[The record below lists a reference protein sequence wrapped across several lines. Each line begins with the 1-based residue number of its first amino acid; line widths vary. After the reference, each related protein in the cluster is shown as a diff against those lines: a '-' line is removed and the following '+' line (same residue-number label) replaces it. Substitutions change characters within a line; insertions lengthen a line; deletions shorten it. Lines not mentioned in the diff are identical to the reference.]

1 MIAQATTTAGTCV
14 GFHIDCQTLLE
25 GGIGVA
31 MGFVLFIG
39 SVLLLLSAVFGRRMG
54 YLILATCFFAW
65 MIVLAS
71 LWTFGFY
78 SQGPSTPVDLG
89 PRGAE
94 PAWVVEAAGQNVTNL
109 SFPQYKAYPDGQPWQ
124 GPRPPASVQ
133 SVTGAIQS
141 YLAEQANVKAG
152 KGQFEPG
159 AFQTTDFT
167 VQNIEFA
174 QAGNSSLAAA
184 QAFYNGGGPTITLY
198 MRHDSGSVPH
208 YSWMF
213 LIGSIVL
220 FAVHLPFLDRAERK
234 RKEILTGGTAP
245 PWYGPA

>member
-1 MIAQATTTAGTCV
+1 VIAQAATAGTCA
-14 GFHIDCQTLLE
+14 GIHIPCETLLK
-25 GGIGVA
+25 GGIGTL

-39 SVLLLLSAVFGRRMG
+39 SVLLVLSAVFGRRMG
-54 YLILATCFFAW
+54 YLVLAVSFFGW
-65 MIVLAS
+65 IIVLS
-71 LWTFGFY
+71 SVWTFGFW

-94 PAWVVEAAGQNVTNL
+94 PGWVVEAAGQNVQNL
-109 SFPQYKAYPDGQPWQ
+109 PYAQYGSYPDGDAWQ
-124 GPRPPASVQ
+124 GPKPPASVQ

-141 YLAEQANVKAG
+141 YLAEQANEDAG
-152 KGQFEPG
+152 KGEFEPG

-167 VQNIEFA
+167 VQDIAFGTAEDV
-174 QAGNSSLAAA
+174 SLAAA
-184 QAFYNGGGPTITLY
+184 HAFYNGGGPAITLY
-198 MRHDSGSVPH
+198 MRHDSGSVPR

-220 FAVHLPFLDRAERK
+220 FGAHLPFLDRAERD
-234 RKEILTGGTAP
+234 RKQILTGGTAP

>member
-1 MIAQATTTAGTCV
+1 MIAADTCL
-14 GFHIDCQTLLE
+14 GIHIPCDTLLK
-25 GGIGVA
+25 GGIGVLMA
-31 MGFVLFIG
+31 FVLFIG

-54 YLILATCFFAW
+54 YLVLAVSFFGW
-65 MIVLAS
+65 IIVLS
-71 LWTFGFY
+71 SVWTFGFW

-94 PAWVVEAAGQNVTNL
+94 PGWVVEAAGENISNVP
-109 SFPQYKAYPDGQPWQ
+109 FDQYTSYPDGEAWQ
-124 GPRPPASVQ
+124 GPKPPASVQ
-133 SVTGAIQS
+133 SVTGAIQA
-141 YLAEQANVKAG
+141 YLAEQANEEAG
-152 KGQFEPG
+152 KGEFEPG

-167 VQNIEFA
+167 VENVAFA
-174 QAGNSSLAAA
+174 TAGDASLAAA
-184 QAFYNGGGPTITLY
+184 QGFYNGGGPTVTLFL
-198 MRHDSGSVPH
+198 RHDSGSVPR

-245 PWYGPA
+245 PWFGPA